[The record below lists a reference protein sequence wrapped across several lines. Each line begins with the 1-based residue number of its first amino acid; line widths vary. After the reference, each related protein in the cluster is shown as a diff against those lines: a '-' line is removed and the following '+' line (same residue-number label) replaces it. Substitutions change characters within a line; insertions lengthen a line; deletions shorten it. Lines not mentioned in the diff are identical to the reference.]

1 MDGIHVKPPMIVVES
16 GDADVF
22 ETFEEALRYLEPYDV
37 DKFVGYDS
45 EGRLLRF
52 IAAWP
57 RITIESAEE
66 RPRHAEDARKALIK
80 FLQNVRASQQRL
92 EDSTLQELFE
102 ISLNYKTR

>member
-1 MDGIHVKPPMIVVES
+1 MNGILVKPPIIVIES
-16 GDADVF
+16 GDADIF
-22 ETFEEALRYLEPYDV
+22 ETLEEAVRYLEPYDV

-52 IAAWP
+52 IATSP

-66 RPRHAEDARKALIK
+66 PPRHAEDARKALIK
-80 FLQNVRASQQRL
+80 FLQDVSAPQQRL

-102 ISLNYKTR
+102 LSLNYKTR